1 MPRMLEDS
9 PELLDKVRNAEIVYT
24 DLDGTML
31 GRGGTM
37 LIDPTGSPS
46 LTVAQTIVEANIA
59 GIQIVPVS
67 GRSRLQMTEI
77 VRMVGWQDFIAEA
90 GGIRTYWDG
99 SDREIIFDNPEWNFD
114 LGGRLPLE
122 IIRSTGFLE
131 ALQEEFP
138 GCIEYHSP
146 WHHARETTDVF
157 RGFIDRQRALEIL
170 DGFPIPVSIID
181 NGVIHPKK
189 HTLKE
194 SSEPIR
200 VYHLAPA
207 GVSKSR
213 AIALDLER
221 REIDPQNAIMIGD
234 SPSDMRCAEVVGA
247 CILVKNALKSPGLE
261 KRLEYIP
268 NAAIVDGCI
277 GDGWSKT
284 MRYILDARA

>member
-1 MPRMLEDS
+1 MARMLENS
-9 PELLDKVRNAEIVYT
+9 PELLEKLKQAEIVYT

-31 GRGGTM
+31 AQGGT
-37 LIDPTGSPS
+37 LLKDPTGAPS
-46 LTVAQTIVEANIA
+46 LTVAETIVEANRA
-59 GIQIVPVS
+59 GLTIVPVS
-67 GRSRLQMTEI
+67 GRSRLQLTEI

-90 GGIRTYWDG
+90 GAIRTYWDG
-99 SDREIIFDNPEWNFD
+99 SDREIIYDIPEWTFD
-114 LGGRLPLE
+114 LGGNTPLE
-122 IIRSTGFLE
+122 IIRATGFLE

-157 RGFIDRQRALEIL
+157 RGYIDRQRALEVL
-170 DGFPIPVSIID
+170 DGFPVPVSIID

-194 SSEPIR
+194 SDEPIR

-207 GVSKSR
+207 GVSKTR

-221 REIDPQNAIMIGD
+221 RGIDPQNAIMIGD

-247 CILVKNALKSPGLE
+247 VILVKNALKSPGLE

-277 GDGWSKT
+277 GDGWSKAI
-284 MRYILDARA
+284 RYILDGRK

>member
-9 PELLDKVRNAEIVYT
+9 PELLEKVRNAKIVYT

-31 GRGGTM
+31 GRGGTL
-37 LIDPTGSPS
+37 LIDPTGTSS
-46 LTVAQTIVEANIA
+46 LTVAETIVEANLA
-59 GIQIVPVS
+59 GVHIVPVS

-99 SDREIIFDNPEWNFD
+99 SDREIVFDLPEWKFE
-114 LGGRLPLE
+114 LGDMLPLE
-122 IIRSTGFLE
+122 IIRAAGVLE

-138 GCIEYHSP
+138 GRIEYHSP
-146 WHHARETTDVF
+146 WHHSRETTDVY

-170 DGFPIPVSIID
+170 DALPIPVSIID

-194 SSEPIR
+194 SDEPIR

-207 GVSKSR
+207 GVSKRR

-221 REIDPQNAIMIGD
+221 RGIDPQDAIMIGD
-234 SPSDMRCAEVVGA
+234 SPSDMHCAEVVGA
-247 CILVKNALKSPGLE
+247 AILVKNALKSPGLE

-284 MRYILDARA
+284 IRYILDARK